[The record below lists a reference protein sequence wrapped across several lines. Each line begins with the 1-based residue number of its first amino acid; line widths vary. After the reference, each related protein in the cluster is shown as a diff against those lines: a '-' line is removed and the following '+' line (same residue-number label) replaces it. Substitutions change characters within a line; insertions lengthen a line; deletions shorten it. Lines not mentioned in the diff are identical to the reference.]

1 MIQQSSRIVGSQSN
15 KEKTKFVDDEMNILT
30 IYTDSYGLYT
40 RWAFPFLLLILT
52 EKNLFFASLWE
63 EAREKKSNSVRE
75 KEQLFK

>member
-40 RWAFPFLLLILT
+40 R
-52 EKNLFFASLWE
+52 
-63 EAREKKSNSVRE
+63 
-75 KEQLFK
+75 